1 MYSVSTQAEEGWV
14 ILGYSHITLVCAHA
28 NYAFRRR
35 MQAEAATFAVMVIK
49 ESAVI
54 VKCMILGG
62 GGGGWVDLPFSWIA
76 TYSIIQMPH
85 SCLHNE
91 ALSYKTLGTLQ

>member
-62 GGGGWVDLPFSWIA
+62 GWMGGPTFLMDCNILDHSDASLLP
-76 TYSIIQMPH
+76 P
-85 SCLHNE
+85 
-91 ALSYKTLGTLQ
+91 